1 VSRGELSKPVSP
13 FGSKSCSAIARSKHI
28 TGLPSVVRAGK
39 RLAVVCDENRAP
51 RAADLELINTSWFQ
65 EAMGIIMFDA
75 DLHDFDEN
83 ARLTKEYVLSA
94 GGRLSWKPARTRCS
108 SGPKSNEKIWVKRIC
123 SRTPGGSVSS
133 SNGQAL
139 ISSSLTSGPNTGRHQ
154 MSVGE

>member
-1 VSRGELSKPVSP
+1 M
-13 FGSKSCSAIARSKHI
+13 ARSKHI